1 MKENYTHLISDRFE
15 QDSLREVEALLDA
28 ELAKPEKERNYD
40 KIEEL
45 TDAYACLAA
54 DEEQIEKAAEQGW
67 ADLQEKHPRAG
78 KTRPVVRMRLML
90 TAGIAAVL
98 LFAANAFT
106 VSALDMSLYS
116 VIVKI
121 SNEGFSVD
129 FTPDPLELE
138 TSPDDPYGIRTACAE
153 HGMEVEAPTYIP
165 EGFVLE
171 DMDYTDLT
179 SCETVAFWFYKGDR
193 KIHLIYTKYTNKD
206 GSTGWIPCDEFNLT
220 EVNINGNPAIVS
232 KEDGQCTLV
241 YMNDLLE
248 TVIYMEYLDY
258 SECDKVIDSLK

>member
-1 MKENYTHLISDRFE
+1 MKENYAHLISDRFE

-54 DEEQIEKAAEQGW
+54 NEEQLEKAAEQGW

-78 KTRPVVRMRLML
+78 KTRPAVRMRLML

-153 HGMEVEAPTYIP
+153 HGIEVEAPTYIP
-165 EGFVLE
+165 EGFVLVN
-171 DMDYTDLT
+171 MDYSDLT
-179 SCETVAFWFYKGDR
+179 SWDSICFWFQKGDR
-193 KIHLIYTKYTNKD
+193 TISFGYRKYVYND
-206 GSTGWIPCDEFNLT
+206 GTTAQIPCDDFNLT
-220 EVNINGNPAIVS
+220 EVDINGKPGIVS
-232 KEDGQCTLV
+232 KEDGQYTLV
-241 YMNDLLE
+241 YMDDMLE
-248 TVIYMEYLDY
+248 TIVATTHLDY
-258 SECDKVIDSLK
+258 DECDKIVNSLK